1 MILVE
6 TYLLHQEPKVLKK
19 RAAQLADM
27 NSQEEH
33 NLVKYVLDAGFP
45 LNPASLVHLFV
56 GGSHLHG
63 AKVSGYDDLD
73 IYGCYIEPP
82 EHILGVMPLEHFVW
96 SSGSPGDKN
105 TAEDIDVTTYSLH
118 RWGQLIRKGNP
129 AILHYLFAANGLAT
143 YDTWEKF
150 IGSHRE
156 QLISQKAARQYIG
169 FAASQR
175 MRLTGERGMGRHG
188 QRPDLIER
196 YGFDVK
202 FAMHYVRLLGECR
215 ELLREHRVTL
225 PRPER
230 DLLIEIR
237 TGKYTQEQ
245 VFKIGDDLSRECEE
259 LLEKSDLPDTPNVN
273 LLSHQIAEAYQYH
286 WRHVANLTTRKN

>member
-1 MILVE
+1 MTE
-6 TYLLHQEPKVLKK
+6 NGRKS
-19 RAAQLADM
+19 AAQIADM
-27 NSQEEH
+27 DSQEH
-33 NLVKYVLDAGFP
+33 NLVKYILDAGFP
-45 LNPASLVHLFV
+45 LNPASLIHLFV
-56 GGSHLHG
+56 GGSQLHG

-82 EHILGVMPLEHFVW
+82 ERILGVMPLEHFVW
-96 SSGSPGDKN
+96 SSGSPGEKN
-105 TAEDIDVTTYSLH
+105 TSDDIDVTTYSLH
-118 RWGQLIRKGNP
+118 RWGELIRKGNP
-129 AILHYLFAANGLAT
+129 AILHYLFATNALAT
-143 YDTWEKF
+143 SDTWEKF

-169 FAASQR
+169 FAASQK

-215 ELLREHRVTL
+215 ELLREHKVTL
-225 PRPER
+225 PRLER
-230 DLLIEIR
+230 ELLIEIR
-237 TGKYTQEQ
+237 TGKYTQDQ
-245 VFKIGDDLSRECEE
+245 VFKIGDDLARECEE
-259 LLEKSDLPDTPNVN
+259 LLEKSQLPDTPDVN

-286 WRHVANLTTRKN
+286 WRHVAHLARTNN

>member
-1 MILVE
+1 MVSQQPDLV
-6 TYLLHQEPKVLKK
+6 
-19 RAAQLADM
+19 R
-27 NSQEEH
+27 
-33 NLVKYVLDAGFP
+33 YVLDAGFR
-45 LNPASLVHLFV
+45 LSAASLICLFV

-82 EHILGVMPLEHFVW
+82 ERILGVLGLEHFVW
-96 SSGSPGDKN
+96 SSGSSREKN
-105 TAEDIDVTTYSLH
+105 TANDVDITTYSLQ

-129 AILHYLFAANGLAT
+129 AILHYLFAANALAPS
-143 YDTWEKF
+143 DTWDKF

-156 QLISQKAARQYIG
+156 QLISKRAARQYIG

-188 QRPDLIER
+188 QRPDLIEQ

-215 ELLREHRVTL
+215 ELLREHKVTL
-225 PRPER
+225 PRPEKE
-230 DLLIEIR
+230 LLIDIR
-237 TGKYTQEQ
+237 TGKYTQDQ
-245 VFKIGDDLSRECEE
+245 VFEIGDSLASECQQ
-259 LLEKSDLPDTPNVN
+259 LLEKSDLPDDVN
-273 LLSHQIAEAYQYH
+273 LQLLSQQIADAYQYH
-286 WRHVANLTTRKN
+286 WRKVTDVHSTDD